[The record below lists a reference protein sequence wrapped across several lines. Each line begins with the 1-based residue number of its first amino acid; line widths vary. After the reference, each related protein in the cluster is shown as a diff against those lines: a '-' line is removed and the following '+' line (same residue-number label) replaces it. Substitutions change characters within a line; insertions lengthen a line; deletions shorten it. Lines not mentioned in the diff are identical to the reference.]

1 MNMAP
6 LELREKKKEPIRKF
20 VHFQTTNMAA
30 YRLLLST
37 LIKRT
42 TKKHCDYLIG
52 YHDALDCRLI
62 KSEKTELEKHL
73 AHHNNEEGDTYEK
86 EVKEYRI
93 CPAVLLETRKETG
106 QSAFAGNLSPH
117 QIL

>member
-42 TKKHCDYLIG
+42 TKKYFVAKEGSYLFDYKEDTSD
-52 YHDALDCRLI
+52 YE
-62 KSEKTELEKHL
+62 SECTHFLSF
-73 AHHNNEEGDTYEK
+73 HNN
-86 EVKEYRI
+86 R
-93 CPAVLLETRKETG
+93 
-106 QSAFAGNLSPH
+106 
-117 QIL
+117 